1 MNRSI
6 VEAEV
11 VVSGRELQN
20 VAMVWEIEMVNGMMK
35 QRMLS
40 WSIENFNTSLFGQ
53 WSVDCSDSS
62 SGSMVKCLS
71 SHRNRMC
78 N

>member
-35 QRMLS
+35 QRMLL
-40 WSIENFNTSLFGQ
+40 WSIENFDTSLFGQ
-53 WSVDCSDSS
+53 WSVNCNNSS

-71 SHRNRMC
+71 SLRNRTC
-78 N
+78 D